1 MRKYLSRRP
10 SLTVPAPPSLDFWYE
25 FASTYSYPAA
35 MRCEAMAEAAGVRLR
50 WRPFVLGVIFSAQ
63 GWQTSPF
70 NLFPAKGRYMWR
82 DLERTCAQR
91 GLAFRQPHPFP
102 QNSLLPARLA
112 LALPEG
118 LRPHF
123 SRAVF
128 FAEFAEGKLISDEQV
143 LSDILATLDLSAQD
157 MLEKANSDAIRANLR
172 EETETARKS
181 GLFGAPTF
189 VAADGELFWGDDR
202 LEQALAWAQSHQVAA
217 G

>member
-1 MRKYLSRRP
+1 M
-10 SLTVPAPPSLDFWYE
+10 AHLDFWYD
-25 FASTYSYPAA
+25 FASSYSYPAA
-35 MRCEAMAEAAGVRLR
+35 MRCEALAEAAGVSLS
-50 WRPFVLGVIFSAQ
+50 WRPFLLGPIFSAQ
-63 GWQTSPF
+63 GWLDSPF

-82 DLERTCAQR
+82 DLERICAQR
-91 GLAFRQPHPFP
+91 DLPFRKPHPFP
-102 QNSLLPARLA
+102 QNSLQAARLA
-112 LALPEG
+112 LAVPDHVRL
-118 LRPHF
+118 HF

-128 FAEFAEGKLISDEQV
+128 RAEFAEGKLISDEQV

-172 EETETARKS
+172 EETETARIS

-202 LEQALAWAQSHQVAA
+202 LEQALAWAQSHQGAT